1 MPLWLEE
8 IAGAARVVQ
17 ARHDCQFGG
26 RAGAGRASE
35 HMSFSGMSL
44 SEPLTDFNPRHLQSS
59 TARPEFAHAV

>member
-35 HMSFSGMSL
+35 HMSFS
-44 SEPLTDFNPRHLQSS
+44 
-59 TARPEFAHAV
+59 A